1 LQARVVIASYNDHVG
16 SFLRALVGVHH
27 QSLSGAGSRHCH
39 GINYTH
45 NQSQRV
51 KSPVCVNQHGSRV
64 VTLTELLQPFR
75 PVLGRRYYNVLMK
88 HCPFCPWAAAKTCL
102 AILFASVLFGC
113 GGSGNGNSL
122 TPPVSGF
129 LYAAS
134 QNGITA
140 FPFNSSTGAL
150 GAGFQAASTFTAT
163 DPLANMVSDPAGK
176 FLFACG
182 AGNSSTEAFSI
193 DAKTGVLTPIS
204 SSTLPLQGFSGCT
217 LSMDPTG
224 KFLYIATSAGVS
236 AFTLNPASGVL
247 SSVAGSPFSD
257 GSVLRESAIDP
268 SDKFL
273 YAISNN
279 TTSNTISLFSMN
291 SSSGALAPVAGSPF
305 QMAINGLAY
314 SVVVHPSGRFLYVS
328 FPQSEEIAAWS
339 INTSTGATT
348 VVPGSPFPSG
358 VTSGDAPNSLLVT
371 PSGRF
376 LYALSGGTTVFGYS
390 VDANSGTLSTINGS
404 PFTLSSATDY
414 FAIDPSSQFVYAA
427 FENANTVAGFNIN
440 ALTGTLTAFTTPS
453 IPAAGVTLLT
463 VVKSSQ

>member
-1 LQARVVIASYNDHVG
+1 MLEGTVGDKSPLHSSWPCAGHLRVIAWFRQSTWQRVV
-16 SFLRALVGVHH
+16 
-27 QSLSGAGSRHCH
+27 
-39 GINYTH
+39 
-45 NQSQRV
+45 
-51 KSPVCVNQHGSRV
+51 K
-64 VTLTELLQPFR
+64 LTELRQPFR

-88 HCPFCPWAAAKTCL
+88 HCPFCPWATAKTCL

-113 GGSGNGNSL
+113 GGSGNGNPP
-122 TPPVSGF
+122 TPPASGF

-182 AGNSSTEAFSI
+182 EGNSSTEAFSI

-204 SSTLPLQGFSGCT
+204 GSTLPLQGFPGCT
-217 LSMDPTG
+217 LSMDPSS
-224 KFLYIATSAGVS
+224 KFLYG
-236 AFTLNPASGVL
+236 
-247 SSVAGSPFSD
+247 
-257 GSVLRESAIDP
+257 
-268 SDKFL
+268 
-273 YAISNN
+273 ISNN
-279 TTSNTISLFSMN
+279 TTSNTISVFSIN

-305 QMAINGLAY
+305 QTAINGLAY
-314 SVVVHPSGRFLYVS
+314 SVAVHPSGKFLYVS

-339 INTSTGATT
+339 INNSTGAIT

-371 PSGRF
+371 PSGGF
-376 LYALSGGTTVFGYS
+376 LYALSGATTVFGYS
-390 VDANSGTLSTINGS
+390 VDANSGALSPIKSSPLTLT
-404 PFTLSSATDY
+404 AADY
-414 FAIDPSSQFVYAA
+414 FAIDPSSEFVYAA
-427 FENANTVAGFNIN
+427 YENANTVAGFDIN
-440 ALTGTLTAFTTPS
+440 ASTGALTAFSAPPVS
-453 IPAAGVTLLT
+453 AAGVSLLT

>member
-1 LQARVVIASYNDHVG
+1 
-16 SFLRALVGVHH
+16 
-27 QSLSGAGSRHCH
+27 
-39 GINYTH
+39 
-45 NQSQRV
+45 
-51 KSPVCVNQHGSRV
+51 
-64 VTLTELLQPFR
+64 
-75 PVLGRRYYNVLMK
+75 
-88 HCPFCPWAAAKTCL
+88 
-102 AILFASVLFGC
+102 
-113 GGSGNGNSL
+113 
-122 TPPVSGF
+122 
-129 LYAAS
+129 
-134 QNGITA
+134 
-140 FPFNSSTGAL
+140 
-150 GAGFQAASTFTAT
+150 
-163 DPLANMVSDPAGK
+163 
-176 FLFACG
+176 
-182 AGNSSTEAFSI
+182 
-193 DAKTGVLTPIS
+193 
-204 SSTLPLQGFSGCT
+204 
-217 LSMDPTG
+217 MDPTG

-247 SSVAGSPFSD
+247 SSIAGSPFSD

>member
-1 LQARVVIASYNDHVG
+1 M
-16 SFLRALVGVHH
+16 
-27 QSLSGAGSRHCH
+27 
-39 GINYTH
+39 
-45 NQSQRV
+45 
-51 KSPVCVNQHGSRV
+51 SPNCF
-64 VTLTELLQPFR
+64 P
-75 PVLGRRYYNVLMK
+75 
-88 HCPFCPWAAAKTCL
+88 AAAKTCL

-113 GGSGNGNSL
+113 GSGNGNPL
-122 TPPVSGF
+122 TPPASGF

-140 FPFNSSTGAL
+140 FPSNSSTGAL

-163 DPLANMVSDPAGK
+163 DALANMVSDPAGK

-182 AGNSSTEAFSI
+182 LGNSSTEAFSI

-204 SSTLPLQGFSGCT
+204 GSTLPIQGFSGCT
-217 LSMDPTG
+217 LSMDPTSN
-224 KFLYIATSAGVS
+224 FLYIATSAGVS
-236 AFTLNPASGVL
+236 AFTVNSATGVL

-268 SDKFL
+268 SGKFL
-273 YAISNN
+273 YAINN
-279 TTSNTISLFSMN
+279 TTSNTISVFSIN

-305 QMAINGLAY
+305 PMAINGLAY
-314 SVVVHPSGRFLYVS
+314 SVVVHPSGKFLYVS

-339 INTSTGATT
+339 INTSTGAIT

-358 VTSGDAPNSLLVT
+358 VPSGDAPNSLLVT
-371 PSGRF
+371 PSGGF

-390 VDANSGTLSTINGS
+390 VDANSGALSAINGS

-414 FAIDPSSQFVYAA
+414 FAIDPSSQFIYAA
-427 FENANTVAGFNIN
+427 HENTVAGFDIN
-440 ALTGTLTAFTTPS
+440 ASTGALTAFTAPPVS
-453 IPAAGVTLLT
+453 AAGVTLLT